1 MFVGIR
7 TGRMPPA
14 RPPPVALVSA
24 RAAACEYVFCGV
36 VPALRA
42 VRARAR
48 VRASVRVAVRKYVYM
63 YVRARPRVSACVS
76 VWCLREACRV
86 SFAPVTV
93 SNMLSQ
99 TVITK

>member
-42 VRARAR
+42 VRARTR
-48 VRASVRVAVRKYVYM
+48 
-63 YVRARPRVSACVS
+63 ACVLPC
-76 VWCLREACRV
+76 VLLCANMFTCLCARGRV
-86 SFAPVTV
+86 
-93 SNMLSQ
+93 
-99 TVITK
+99 